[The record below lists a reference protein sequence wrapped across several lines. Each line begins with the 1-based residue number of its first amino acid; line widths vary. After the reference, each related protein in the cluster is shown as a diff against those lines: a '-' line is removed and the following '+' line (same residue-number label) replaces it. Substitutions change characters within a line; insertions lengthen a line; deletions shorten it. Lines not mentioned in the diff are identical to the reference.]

1 VSGNS
6 KKKNDGFMASAAKY
20 TSVAM
25 TLPGAVIGGYLI
37 GYGLDKWLG
46 TTFFKIVFLLLGVVA
61 GFAELIRVLMSDI
74 HREEGK

>member
-1 VSGNS
+1 
-6 KKKNDGFMASAAKY
+6 MASAAKY

-37 GYGLDKWLG
+37 GYGLDRWLG
-46 TTFFKIVFLLLGVVA
+46 TTYLKIVFLLLGVVA

-74 HREEGK
+74 EREGDK